1 MVMTEE
7 LLLMGVAI
15 VVQVAGLTSMA
26 VARVC
31 ERRRR
36 REGYQAFFL
45 VCLLLVGFFTAMLIS
60 ADSDYKLACAATLP
74 LMVLGATLDMRSS
87 RDDEVI

>member
-1 MVMTEE
+1 MVITEE
-7 LLLMGVAI
+7 LVLMSVSI

-36 REGYQAFFL
+36 REGYQGFFL
-45 VCLLLVGFFTAMLIS
+45 LCLLLVGVFAAILIS
-60 ADSDYKLACAATLP
+60 SDSDYKLACAATLP
-74 LMVLGATLDMRSS
+74 LMVLGATLDLRGS

>member
-1 MVMTEE
+1 MVITEE
-7 LLLMGVAI
+7 LVLMTVSI

-36 REGYQAFFL
+36 REGYQGFFL
-45 VCLLLVGFFTAMLIS
+45 L
-60 ADSDYKLACAATLP
+60 
-74 LMVLGATLDMRSS
+74 
-87 RDDEVI
+87 